1 MTVDSAHFVTV
12 ITIKNWEEFESLGR
26 GCGPVVFRGQGDSE
40 WDLKTNYEREFIMAD
55 CLRVNAT
62 HESEMLH
69 ECISQGHLFVQD
81 PPSRDDWVSWLA
93 EMQHYGAPTRL
104 LDVTRSKYIALF
116 FALTGMKNGEKT
128 RDGAVWEFDVALADK
143 VFYDRLCE
151 KMPHCVT
158 AEAPPWLRGGILPY
172 KEDGWKI
179 ANAAIGCEPIGRI
192 TQVCSEL
199 ARCKRFLNGCYKKGM
214 VLHVAPRRANKR
226 LIAQQG
232 EFLFPFNLSHTFVQ
246 NLLGPIGGSNYEK
259 KLVDFGTAGARC
271 KAKDSITPRV
281 IKIII
286 PGSLR
291 EEFLDRLLEMNITYQ
306 TLFPDDFG
314 FMKALQFQRDR
325 RRTGLKLLNSRERGL
340 IASLNEFEQ

>member
-40 WDLKTNYEREFIMAD
+40 WDLKTNYEREFIMPD

-128 RDGAVWEFDVALADK
+128 RDGAVWEFNVALADK
-143 VFYDRLCE
+143 VFYDCLCE
-151 KMPHCVT
+151 KMPRIIT
-158 AEAPPWLRGGILPY
+158 TEAPPSSRGGILLY
-172 KEDGWKI
+172 KDDGWKI
-179 ANAAIGCEPIGRI
+179 ANAAIGSEPLGEL
-192 TQVCSEL
+192 THVCTEL
-199 ARCKRFLNGCYKKGM
+199 EKGKDFLNGYYKKGM
-214 VLHVAPRRANKR
+214 VLHIAPRRANKR

-246 NLLGPIGGSNYEK
+246 NLLGPIGGSNYAK
-259 KLVDFGTAGARC
+259 KLVDFGTADARC

-306 TLFPDDFG
+306 TLFPDEFG
-314 FMKALQFQRDR
+314 FMKSLQFQRDR
-325 RRTGLKLLNSRERGL
+325 RRSTLKIRNSKDGELVLSR
-340 IASLNEFEQ
+340 SEFDI